1 MSATTVLAT
10 AQGVARGIVEGS
22 VRRFSGLPFAT
33 AARFRRPRAFAW
45 DGTLDA
51 TGWGPAPWQPLP
63 AFDDPAA
70 PFDEQCLNAAVWA
83 PRDVS
88 EPLPVLVWVYGG
100 GFEYGSNASPLTRGE
115 LLAAGND
122 MIVVALNYRLGAL
135 GWADL
140 AHLGGDFEEASN
152 LGLHDL
158 IAGIQWVHENIGT
171 FGGDPTRIT
180 VMGESAGSFALCALL
195 AVPRA
200 QPLFSALAAFS
211 GCASRIVPAE
221 VARDLA
227 DTILAE
233 LDGDP
238 MVAAPSV
245 WLDAQQRANPRD
257 LGVRNAARPRTL
269 GVVDDSGRANG
280 LLSTHPLA
288 AVAGGAWGDKR
299 MLIGTTRDEAA
310 FFPEPADDSRDGL
323 AGDVRA
329 WSDSDRA
336 EEILRAYVADDDGL
350 LSPRRRILTD
360 WIYRLPSV
368 RLADAVADA
377 GGRAYLSLFGR
388 EGDTPAS
395 HGSDVPGLFGRGEG
409 ARARETT
416 ALVRAFVTDEMAVE
430 PTGGTRGQTAAILLG
445 DRGIDAAAEY
455 DSVRERWKHVP
466 RP

>member
-1 MSATTVLAT
+1 MSDTTMLAT
-10 AQGVARGIVEGS
+10 AQGVARGVVEGP
-22 VRRFSGLPFAT
+22 VRRFSGIPFAT

-45 DGTLDA
+45 DGILDA

-70 PFDEQCLNAAVWA
+70 PLDEQCLNAAVWA
-83 PRDVS
+83 PRHVP

-100 GFEYGSNASPLTRGE
+100 GFEYGSNASPLTRGD
-115 LLAAGND
+115 LLAAGGD
-122 MIVVALNYRLGAL
+122 MVVVALNYRLGAL

-140 AHLGGDFEEASN
+140 AHRGGDFEEASN

-158 IAGIQWVHENIGT
+158 IAGLRWVRENIGA
-171 FGGDPTRIT
+171 FGGDPARIT

-195 AVPRA
+195 AVPQARS
-200 QPLFSALAAFS
+200 LFSALAAFS
-211 GCASRIVPAE
+211 GCASRIVPAD
-221 VARDLA
+221 VAEDLA

-238 MVAAPSV
+238 MVVAPSA
-245 WLDAQQRANPRD
+245 WLEAQQRANPRD

-269 GVVDDSGRANG
+269 GVVDDSGRADG

-288 AVAGGAWGDKR
+288 AVEGGAWGDKR
-299 MLIGTTRDEAA
+299 MLVGTTRDEAA
-310 FFPEPADDSRDGL
+310 FFPEPSDDGHHALVRD
-323 AGDVRA
+323 VHA

-336 EEILRAYVADDDGL
+336 EKIARAYVADREDL

-388 EGDTPAS
+388 EGDTAAS
-395 HGSDVPGLFGRGEG
+395 HGSDVPGLFGRGDGTRE
-409 ARARETT
+409 RETT
-416 ALVRAFVTDEMAVE
+416 ALVRAFVTDEMEVE
-430 PTGGTRGQTAAILLG
+430 PTGGTQGQTAAILLG

-455 DSVRERWKHVP
+455 DRVRERWKHVP